1 MTTHRNF
8 FKMHSEHVVTC
19 KWSQVA
25 LTFPNFVPLNQM
37 FYSVPNRADTSRQEI
52 LCNIDTVKLLLSY
65 DWHFIGISSNLQ
77 VFPLG
82 FVSFIAVLSNTY
94 RRVCLKGLITFLETT
109 LGCQRF
115 DRHVKSVKSLF
126 NLVKAEVQFTYAEIF
141 SVYVL
146 FKG

>member
-1 MTTHRNF
+1 MKSFWNTHCVLRKYNGLHKLRLTAHRNF
-8 FKMHSEHVVTC
+8 FKMQNEHVVTC
-19 KWSQVA
+19 KWSRVA
-25 LTFPNFVPLNQM
+25 LTFPNFVHLNQM

-65 DWHFIGISSNLQ
+65 DWHFIRISSNLQ

-115 DRHVKSVKSLF
+115 DRHITTL
-126 NLVKAEVQFTYAEIF
+126 Y
-141 SVYVL
+141 
-146 FKG
+146 